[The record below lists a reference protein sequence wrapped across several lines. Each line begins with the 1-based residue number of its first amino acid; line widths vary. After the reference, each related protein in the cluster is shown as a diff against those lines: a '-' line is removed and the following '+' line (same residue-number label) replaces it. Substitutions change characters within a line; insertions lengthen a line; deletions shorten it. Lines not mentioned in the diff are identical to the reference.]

1 VSAPPSL
8 ILSRGDTRACYQPAA
23 MLHINELTYRIAGRM
38 LIDRATVAVSARQKV
53 ALVGRNGSGKTTLLK
68 LIAGELQPDGGAISV
83 PPRWRIGRVA
93 QDAPAGPEAL
103 IDIVL
108 AADTE
113 RTQLLRT
120 AEMTTDPHEIAET
133 HERLAQIQAHAAPA
147 RAAAILAGLG
157 FDAAAQAR
165 PASDFSGGWRMRVAL
180 AAILFAEPDLLLLD
194 EPTNHLD
201 LEATLWLE
209 SYLKTY
215 PRTVLLVSHD
225 RDLLNAVPDRVIH
238 IDRGKLISY
247 SGNYDSFERVRR
259 ERLKNTVAVAA
270 KQAEQRRHMQA
281 FIDRFRY
288 KASKA
293 RQAQSRIKALA
304 RMEPVAPVIEEAS
317 IEFRF
322 PDPEPLSP
330 PILTLDSVT
339 AGYGERPVLSR
350 LDLRID
356 MDDRIALLGAN
367 GNGKSTLVRLIA
379 GRLKPMAG
387 TLRRSP
393 KLRIGYFAQHQAE
406 ELNLAATPLR
416 HMQELEPLATD
427 EKLRAHL
434 GRFGFSGQKALTQVG
449 ALSGGEKARLLFA
462 LMSRTA
468 PHLLLLDEPT
478 NHLDMDS
485 REALVE
491 ALNAYEGAVI
501 LISHDP
507 HLIEL
512 TADRL
517 WRVAEG
523 TCHSFEGDLDDYRR
537 LLLDERRGAGADT
550 RTAEPSTP
558 DGPTRKEMRRQS
570 AAARAA
576 LAPLRQEIRGLEVRI
591 ADLSREREALE
602 RRLGDPAT
610 YVGNGSGSIVDLQT
624 RLAEVTR
631 QLAQTE
637 EAWLE
642 RHDELERASPSPDAG

>member
-1 VSAPPSL
+1 
-8 ILSRGDTRACYQPAA
+8 
-23 MLHINELTYRIAGRM
+23 MLHVNELTYRIAGRV
-38 LIDRATVAVSARQKV
+38 LIDRATVAVSAGQKV

-120 AEMTTDPHEIAET
+120 AEMATDPHEIAET

-393 KLRIGYFAQHQAE
+393 KLRIGYFAQHQTE
-406 ELNLAATPLR
+406 ELNLAATPLQ
-416 HMQELEPLATD
+416 HMQELEPLASD

-434 GRFGFSGQKALTQVG
+434 GRFGFSGPKALTQVG

-610 YVGNGSGSIVDLQT
+610 YVGNGSGSIVELQT
-624 RLAEVTR
+624 RLAEVAR
-631 QLAQTE
+631 LLAQAE
-637 EAWLE
+637 ETWLE
-642 RHDELERASPSPDAG
+642 RHDALERATPSSDAG

>member
-1 VSAPPSL
+1 
-8 ILSRGDTRACYQPAA
+8 
-23 MLHINELTYRIAGRM
+23 MLHVNELTYRIAGRV
-38 LIDRATVAVSARQKV
+38 LIDRATVAVSAGQKV

-113 RTQLLRT
+113 RTHLLRT
-120 AEMTTDPHEIAET
+120 AEIATDPHEIAET

-393 KLRIGYFAQHQAE
+393 KLRIGYFAQHQTE
-406 ELNLAATPLR
+406 ELNLAATPLQ
-416 HMQELEPLATD
+416 HMQELEPLASD

-434 GRFGFSGQKALTQVG
+434 GRFGFSGPKALTQVG

-591 ADLSREREALE
+591 ADLSREREGLE
-602 RRLGDPAT
+602 RRLADPAT
-610 YVGNGSGSIVDLQT
+610 YVGNGSSSIVELQT
-624 RLAEVTR
+624 RLAEVAR
-631 QLAQTE
+631 LLAEAE
-637 EAWLE
+637 ETWLE
-642 RHDELERASPSPDAG
+642 RHDALERATPSPDAG

>member
-1 VSAPPSL
+1 M
-8 ILSRGDTRACYQPAA
+8 RGRAINPAA
-23 MLHINELTYRIAGRM
+23 MLHMNELTYRIAGRV
-38 LIDRATVAVSARQKV
+38 LIDRATVAVSAGQKI

-103 IDIVL
+103 TDIVL

-120 AEMTTDPHEIAET
+120 AEMATDPHEIAET

-157 FDAAAQAR
+157 FDAAAQGR
-165 PASDFSGGWRMRVAL
+165 PASEFSGGWRMRVAL

-416 HMQELEPLATD
+416 HMQDLEPLASD

-602 RRLGDPAT
+602 RRLADPAT
-610 YVGNGSGSIVDLQT
+610 YVGNGSGSIVELQT

-631 QLAQTE
+631 LLAEAE
-637 EAWLE
+637 ETWLE
-642 RHDELERASPSPDAG
+642 RHDALERATPSPDAG

>member
-1 VSAPPSL
+1 M
-8 ILSRGDTRACYQPAA
+8 RGRAINPAA
-23 MLHINELTYRIAGRM
+23 MLHMNELTYRIAGRV
-38 LIDRATVAVSARQKV
+38 LIDRATVAVSAGQKI

-120 AEMTTDPHEIAET
+120 AEMATDPHEIAET

-157 FDAAAQAR
+157 FDAAAQGR
-165 PASDFSGGWRMRVAL
+165 PASEFSGGWRMRVAL

-416 HMQELEPLATD
+416 HMQDLEPLASD

-602 RRLGDPAT
+602 RRLADPAT
-610 YVGNGSGSIVDLQT
+610 YVGNGSGSIVELQT
-624 RLAEVTR
+624 RLAEVAR
-631 QLAQTE
+631 LLAEAE
-637 EAWLE
+637 ETWLE
-642 RHDELERASPSPDAG
+642 RHDALERATPSPDAG

>member
-1 VSAPPSL
+1 
-8 ILSRGDTRACYQPAA
+8 
-23 MLHINELTYRIAGRM
+23 MLHINELTYRIAGRV
-38 LIDRATVAVSARQKV
+38 LIDRATVAVSTGQKV

-68 LIAGELQPDGGAISV
+68 LIAGEWQPDGGAISV

-93 QDAPAGPEAL
+93 QDAPSGPEAL

-113 RTQLLRT
+113 RTQLLHT
-120 AEMTTDPHEIAET
+120 AEIATDPHEIAET
-133 HERLAQIQAHAAPA
+133 HDRLTQIQAHAAPA

-157 FDAAAQAR
+157 FDAAAQLR

-215 PRTVLLVSHD
+215 PRTVILVSHD
-225 RDLLNAVPDRVIH
+225 RDLLNAVPDRIIH
-238 IDRGKLISY
+238 IDRGKLIAY

-259 ERLKNTVAVAA
+259 ERLKNTTALAA

-304 RMEPVAPVIEEAS
+304 RMEPVTPVVDEAT
-317 IEFRF
+317 IAFRF

-330 PILTLDSVT
+330 PILTLDGAA
-339 AGYGERPVLSR
+339 AGYDERPVLSR

-356 MDDRIALLGAN
+356 MEDRIALLGAN

-379 GRLKPMAG
+379 SRLKPMAG
-387 TLRRSP
+387 TVRRSP

-406 ELNLAATPLR
+406 ELNLEATPLQ
-416 HMQELEPLATD
+416 HLQELEPLASD

-434 GRFGFSGQKALTQVG
+434 GRFGFSGEKALTRVG

-462 LMSRTA
+462 LMSRTS

-491 ALNAYEGAVI
+491 ALNAFEGAVI

-517 WRVAEG
+517 WLVADG
-523 TCHSFEGDLDDYRR
+523 TCRSFDGDLDDYRR
-537 LLLDERRGAGADT
+537 RLLEERRSAAGET
-550 RTAEPSTP
+550 RGSEPSASSAP
-558 DGPTRKEMRRQS
+558 SRKDVRRQS

-576 LAPLRQEIRGLEVRI
+576 LAPLRQEIRGLETRI
-591 ADLSREREALE
+591 SELSREREALE

-610 YVGNGSGSIVDLQT
+610 YSGNGSGSIVELQT

-631 QLAQTE
+631 HLTE
-637 EAWLE
+637 AEETWLE
-642 RHDELERASPSPDAG
+642 RHDALERASPSPDAG

>member
-1 VSAPPSL
+1 
-8 ILSRGDTRACYQPAA
+8 
-23 MLHINELTYRIAGRM
+23 MLHVNELTYRIAGRV
-38 LIDRATVAVSARQKV
+38 LIDRATVAVSAGQKV

-113 RTQLLRT
+113 RTHLLRT
-120 AEMTTDPHEIAET
+120 AEIATDPHEIAET

-165 PASDFSGGWRMRVAL
+165 PAREFSGGWRMRVAL

-393 KLRIGYFAQHQAE
+393 KLRIGYFAQHQTE
-406 ELNLAATPLR
+406 ELNLAATPLQ
-416 HMQELEPLATD
+416 HMQELEPLASD

-434 GRFGFSGQKALTQVG
+434 GRFGFSGPKALTQVG

-591 ADLSREREALE
+591 ADLSREREGLE
-602 RRLGDPAT
+602 RRLADPAT
-610 YVGNGSGSIVDLQT
+610 YVGNGSGSIVELQT
-624 RLAEVTR
+624 RLAEVAR
-631 QLAQTE
+631 LLAEAE
-637 EAWLE
+637 ETWLE
-642 RHDELERASPSPDAG
+642 RHDALERATPSSDAG